1 MRAWPAD
8 MPGELLAHR
17 SSSKERPF
25 QPDTSSGDEAC
36 LLDKVPHAQRSSR
49 KKRWCV
55 KNVKPASE
63 PASTLKVSEYSVS
76 HQTENWEATALAI
89 FRKSGF
95 VVVEDVLNDVQCR
108 EVLEVCN
115 TVAKEMVGPDRAG
128 NRGPGRYS
136 FGTASSTGSIL
147 HERAIASNLLSHA
160 GMILHPLLCNIFCCD
175 EGKPQ
180 FSCYSGGGD
189 FVLPGV
195 EEYQPLHSDIQV
207 NKSFSMKMPPPY
219 LSVNFCVQALTAE
232 NGPIRMIPGKTDCDW
247 RGKEPAEWRNSR
259 LFPVPAGAA
268 LVRDVR
274 TLHGGTPNVSER
286 TRYLPSI
293 EYVST
298 GFREAGRK
306 DIFPAARSIPREI
319 FNTLPKKMRRLCRDI
334 VAEDPEPGNELE
346 HVDPWTSPCWH
357 GVKYRRM

>member
-63 PASTLKVSEYSVS
+63 PASTLK
-76 HQTENWEATALAI
+76 ATALAI

-334 VAEDPEPGNELE
+334 VAEDPEPGSELE